1 MGRRRAQAILVA
13 AVALALTA
21 ADAQY
26 DARVLRVVGDVEI
39 SFGPAAVWRAAQVD
53 DALPAGAALRT
64 GAGARAEVILA
75 AGIGRL
81 YEHSLVRIPEGAEA
95 ARRVDLAYG
104 AASFDIRHRDDAPFE
119 AHTPNAVAL
128 VKGTRFTVTA
138 DSAASTVAVQRG
150 LVGVREPGSVAREI
164 LVHPGFGVTGSA
176 LRPFALGLLS
186 QKGDPWQGWSAGA
199 APARPLPPAAEAD
212 LPPASASGEPTPR
225 SEDVSIRILA
235 KRGAKRV
242 EIVGMGGVDATLTKR
257 DLDQVLRGNSAV
269 LGSELL
275 AALHARGV
283 TPAAF
288 AQQLLDGL

>member
-1 MGRRRAQAILVA
+1 
-13 AVALALTA
+13 A
-21 ADAQY
+21 ADAQPE
-26 DARVLRVVGDVEI
+26 ARVLRVVGKVEI
-39 SFGPAAVWRAAQVD
+39 SFGPTGSWRAAQVD
-53 DALPAGAALRT
+53 DALPPGAALRT

-81 YEHSLVRIPEGAEA
+81 YEHSLVRIPEGADA
-95 ARRVDLAYG
+95 ARSVDVAYG

-119 AHTPNAVAL
+119 ARTPNAVAL

-176 LRPFALGLLS
+176 RRPFALGLLS
-186 QKGDPWQGWSAGA
+186 QKGDAWQGWTLGA
-199 APARPLPPAAEAD
+199 APPRPLPPAAESEP
-212 LPPASASGEPTPR
+212 PPASADTGEPAPR
-225 SEDVSIRILA
+225 GEENVSIRILA
-235 KRGAKRV
+235 ERGAKRV

-269 LGSELL
+269 LGSALL